1 MGTLERKARER
12 ISREN
17 MILDAAEEVFFSRG
31 FDQSTMDDVAK
42 SAELSKGSL
51 YNYFKNKNELCIGIV
66 GRSLRL
72 LIEYM
77 EKSLTEQASGLEKIY
92 NMAKAFMLFKQENPE
107 YYCALQS
114 YKQHSG
120 GCGVDSKF
128 LNSSMDE
135 NCHVN
140 GLIIDVIKDGINDAS
155 IKENVNPEK
164 AANALW
170 GEFNG
175 MLPGFDLNT
184 NSADSYEYALEIIIN
199 GLKK

>member
-12 ISREN
+12 ANREN
-17 MILDAAEEVFFSRG
+17 MILDAAEQVFFSQG
-31 FDQSTMDDVAK
+31 FDHSTMDDVAK
-42 SAELSKGSL
+42 TAELSKGSL

-72 LIEYM
+72 VIQYMKKASIE
-77 EKSLTEQASGLEKIY
+77 KASGLNKIFEV
-92 NMAKAFMLFKQENPE
+92 AKAFLLFKEENPE

-120 GCGVDSKF
+120 GCGIDSKF

-135 NCHVN
+135 NRHINELLVELVKEGISDCS
-140 GLIIDVIKDGINDAS
+140 IREAVI
-155 IKENVNPEK
+155 PEK
-164 AANALW
+164 TADALW

-175 MLPGFDLNT
+175 ILPGFDLNT
-184 NSADSYEYALEIIIN
+184 NKTSTYDYALELIIN